1 MSGNIIGEA
10 MKNPFKAIKSL
21 PKAVYKDLILA
32 ASSHSLIGTNV
43 FERDWDLLI
52 ILDTCRV
59 DALQV
64 VADEY
69 KFLSNNTIYSTTSVG
84 GSTLEWT
91 ANTFTDPFKREIS
104 NTGLIS
110 ANGWPKKILHDGYR
124 PDDRLPFSLIPKQWN
139 TIHESDLGKH
149 IPAWKRGP
157 GRGGESDQPQ
167 AGANTVIDL
176 AIRLGR
182 KEKFDRIIAHLI
194 EPHYPYIGAIEQDDN
209 TEISK
214 FGAYPWQYINS
225 DGDLERLWDLYLDEL
240 RLGLDAVE
248 LLLNNFS
255 ADRVL
260 ITSDHGEAFGEFR
273 TFGHG
278 SGSLHPK
285 VRWVPVLWTSATDDG
300 SYEPQEFDRN
310 DVNVGENLKAL
321 GYR

>member
-1 MSGNIIGEA
+1 MSENIIGRA
-10 MKNPFKAIKSL
+10 IRNPLKAITSL
-21 PKAVYKDLILA
+21 PKTVYKDSILA
-32 ASSHSLIGTNV
+32 ASSRSLIGTNV
-43 FERDWDLLI
+43 FDCDWDLLV

-59 DALQV
+59 DALQ
-64 VADEY
+64 AIAEEY
-69 KFLSNNTIYSTTSVG
+69 EFLSNNTIHSMTSVG

-91 ANTFTDPFKREIS
+91 ANTFTDPFRREIS
-104 NTGLIS
+104 NTALIS

-157 GRGGESDQPQ
+157 GRGAESDQPQ
-167 AGANTVIDL
+167 AGASTVVDI

-182 KEKFDRIIAHLI
+182 EGNFDRIITHLI
-194 EPHYPYIGAIEQDDN
+194 EPHYPYVGAIEQDDN
-209 TEISK
+209 TKLSE
-214 FGAYPWQYINS
+214 FGAYPWKYINS
-225 DGDLERLWDLYLDEL
+225 NEDLDRLWDLYLDEL

-260 ITSDHGEAFGEFR
+260 ITSDHGEAFGEFNI
-273 TFGHG
+273 FGHD

-285 VRWVPVLWTSATDDG
+285 VRRVPVVWTAATDG
-300 SYEPQEFDRN
+300 NSYEPRRFEKQE
-310 DVNVGENLKAL
+310 VNVKENLRSL